1 MPYDDINGFLVQTS
15 LFKYL
20 NGNKTKVWD
29 LENKDSRM
37 FLDKAKDLDKN
48 GDCILEWSQVNV
60 A

>member
-1 MPYDDINGFLVQTS
+1 
-15 LFKYL
+15 
-20 NGNKTKVWD
+20 
-29 LENKDSRM
+29 M